1 MKTTSQQALQS
12 NRSTG
17 GDHAGFTLIE
27 LLVVIAIIAILAA
40 MLLPALSRAKL
51 KATSAACLSNQ
62 KQMSL
67 AFVMYADDNRD
78 VFPLAYLNEG
88 GGFWDFGLAGL
99 APAMM
104 AGLTAEQA
112 LPIVQACLRTN
123 NTLYQ
128 YAPSV
133 GTYHC
138 PGDTRTKLPTVKTGW
153 AYDSYARTHN
163 TAYEVSPNVPLYWG
177 MRAYNKMTEVK
188 NPSMTM
194 TFIEQA
200 DPPGYNRFAWV
211 AVWTAV
217 PGLPGKMKIAD
228 DIAMYH
234 GNVSSHSF
242 ADGHAELHK
251 WRDSALINNGLL
263 SAHGGNGSYQPNPIS
278 GPDYQWIYDHYRHPG
293 NP

>member
-1 MKTTSQQALQS
+1 MKTTSQPALPS
-12 NRSTG
+12 NLLTAG
-17 GDHAGFTLIE
+17 GRAGYTLIE

-62 KQMSL
+62 KQISL

-78 VFPLAYLNEG
+78 VFPIAYLNEG

-112 LPIVQACLRTN
+112 LPIVQGCLRTN
-123 NTLYQ
+123 NTLFA

-133 GTYHC
+133 GAYHC
-138 PGDTRTKLPTVKTGW
+138 PGDTRTKLPTVKAGW

-163 TAYEVSPNVPLYWG
+163 TAHESSAELYWG
-177 MRAYNKMTEVK
+177 MRSYHKMTEVK

-200 DPPGYNRFAWV
+200 DPEGYNRFAWV
-211 AVWTAV
+211 AFWTAV

-234 GNVSSHSF
+234 GNVSSHAF
-242 ADGHAELHK
+242 ADGHAELRK
-251 WRDSALINNGLL
+251 WRDPALINNGLI
-263 SAHGGNGSYQPNPIS
+263 SARGGNGAYQPNPTS
-278 GPDYQWIYDHYRHPG
+278 GPDYQWIYDRYRHPG